1 MANVIRYFSTSGAG
15 AADGTTWADRAAL
28 FTGGAWS
35 TVITGFAFTAGS
47 DGLEC
52 RIGPGTY
59 TITTQL
65 STGAMTAGNPSASK
79 PLRMVACD
87 SSGNAIS
94 PPDLD
99 WTADMPDFS
108 QADMPILAT
117 TTNTATIN
125 IAYAF
130 CRMLKFTATAVTS
143 APGVIGNAV
152 LDWCYVSN
160 SASGANVCAA
170 SVYRATNSIFYVS
183 GSQYAGVLVAGAAI
197 SYRNLRVYGV
207 VGSSGNRRGIVTA
220 ASTSHHTVTGCC
232 VFGVGGGGIRME
244 TSTANSATAMRV
256 DRNTVVNVGGDGI
269 YLQNTATPLTVIV
282 DGNCVTG
289 SGGYGINGAG
299 GFSQL
304 TNNRTRDNTSGNVTA
319 LGNYTEYDGYT
330 TDAADADDY
339 FDPTNYDFRI
349 RADTPFS
356 FRGIGVSQIPT
367 GGAAWVS
374 RALDEAK
381 RRRFGRAG
389 SRQNE
394 RTVPT

>member
-1 MANVIRYFSTSGAG
+1 MATVIRYFSTAAAGAG
-15 AADGTTWADRAAL
+15 NGTTWADRAAL
-28 FTGGAWS
+28 FSGGAWS
-35 TVITGFAFTAGS
+35 TVLTGFAFTAGS
-47 DGLEC
+47 DSLEC

-59 TITTQL
+59 TITASL
-65 STGAMTAGNPSASK
+65 ASGVPTAGNPTAAK

-94 PPDLD
+94 PPDRD

-108 QADMPILAT
+108 QADMPILSSAS
-117 TTNTATIN
+117 N
-125 IAYAF
+125 IAIINLAHVY
-130 CRMLKFTATAVTS
+130 CRLIKFTSSAMTGTA
-143 APGVIGNAV
+143 GVVGNAI

-183 GSQYAGVLVAGAAI
+183 GSQYAGVLVAGAAPTF
-197 SYRNLRVYGV
+197 RNCRAYGV
-207 VGSSGNRRGIVTA
+207 AGSSGNRRGIVTA
-220 ASTSHHTVTGCC
+220 NSNIHHTVTGCC
-232 VFGVGGGGIRME
+232 VFGVGGIGIRVE
-244 TSTANSATAMRV
+244 TTSAGSNTSIRV
-256 DRNTVVNVGGDGI
+256 DRNAVVNVGGDGI
-269 YLQNTATPLTVIV
+269 YLQSTATPLTVIV

-299 GFSQL
+299 GYAQL

-319 LGNYTEYDGYT
+319 LGNYTEYDAYT

-339 FDPTNYDFRI
+339 FNPTNYDFRI

-374 RALDEAK
+374 PGLEAA
-381 RRRFGRAG
+381 RRRAG
-389 SRQNE
+389 AR
-394 RTVPT
+394 